1 MTLRRQHRS
10 SALGTANARAKLKV
24 QKDPYWETIARG
36 LSLGYYK
43 GEASRTWLVRVRVG
57 KQYERR
63 IIGIADDKEPA
74 NGTDVFSQTQASA
87 RAHAMALQIIEG
99 KEAPEGRR
107 HRGDG
112 VTLNEVMER
121 YIEEH
126 LGDKGSKGITWQ
138 QWKRH
143 IESNIG
149 KQLVSSLDDGELRKW
164 LKARITKPPTIRG
177 KAQPFDPND
186 AEQVRK
192 RKATTNRT
200 LTMIKA
206 ALNWARSVGK
216 LIPADAPTWWRDVKP
231 FALGEEPEPRMLD
244 TSEVKRLLNAAPA
257 DLRQLLQGALM
268 TGARRG
274 ELVSMRCRAFDPDT
288 GTLRI
293 YQSKTGKT
301 LTQPL
306 TPEGLTLFDSLTAG
320 RELDEPIFVREDGRE
335 WARGD
340 IQKPMAA
347 AVAAAKLD
355 DVSFKT
361 MRATYG
367 KMLLIATKDI
377 ELVAK
382 ALGHSDSRVTR
393 KHYARYL
400 TDDLARGI
408 AQLPALGF
416 VTESKVTRISG
427 RKS

>member
-1 MTLRRQHRS
+1 MKHVRRKPRP
-10 SALGTANARAKLKV
+10 ARLGTADSRASLKP
-24 QKDPYWETIARG
+24 QLEPYWATITPGTA
-36 LSLGYYK
+36 LGYYK
-43 GEASRTWLVRVRVG
+43 GERDSSWFVRQRVAGKYIKTRIGTPDDHAAADGEVVLSHAQAVNKAVRLQVE
-57 KQYERR
+57 ER
-63 IIGIADDKEPA
+63 APA
-74 NGTDVFSQTQASA
+74 
-87 RAHAMALQIIEG
+87 
-99 KEAPEGRR
+99 PR
-107 HRGDG
+107 HYADG
-112 VTLNEVMER
+112 VTLNLVMER
-121 YIEEH
+121 YIEDH
-126 LGDKGSKGITWQ
+126 LGAEGKSSKGFTWQ

-143 IESNIG
+143 IEGSIG
-149 KQLVSSLDDGELRKW
+149 KKLVTALDETHLRHW
-164 LKARITKPPTIRG
+164 LKAQITKPPTIRG
-177 KAQPFDPND
+177 KAQPFDPAD
-186 AEQVRK
+186 PEQVRK
-192 RKATTNRT
+192 RKATANRT
-200 LTMIKA
+200 LTMVKA
-206 ALNWARSVGK
+206 ALNWARDQGK

-274 ELVSMRCRAFDPDT
+274 ELVSIRCRAFDADT

-306 TPEGLTLFDSLTAG
+306 TPEGVALFDSLTTG
-320 RELDEPIFVREDGRE
+320 RDLDDPIFVREDGRE

-416 VTESKVTRISG
+416 VTESKVTRIGG

>member
-1 MTLRRQHRS
+1 MKHLRRKPRP
-10 SALGTANARAKLKV
+10 ARLGTAESRANLTV
-24 QKDPYWETIARG
+24 QLEPYWATITPGTA
-36 LSLGYYK
+36 LGYYK
-43 GEASRTWLVRVRVG
+43 GERDRSWFVRQRTGGRYV
-57 KQYERR
+57 KTR
-63 IIGIADDKEPA
+63 IGTPDDHAVADGE
-74 NGTDVFSQTQASA
+74 VVLSHSQ
-87 RAHAMALQIIEG
+87 ALNKALTLQVEQRT
-99 KEAPEGRR
+99 PQPR
-107 HRGDG
+107 HYGDG
-112 VTLNEVMER
+112 MTLNEVMRR
-121 YIEEH
+121 YIEDY
-126 LGDKGSKGITWQ
+126 LPGKGSQKLTEQ

-143 IESNIG
+143 IEPGIG
-149 KQLVSSLDDGELRKW
+149 RKLVTALDDSDLRKW
-164 LKARITKPPTIRG
+164 VKGLITKPPAIRG

-186 AEQVRK
+186 PEQLRQ
-192 RKATTNRT
+192 RKATANRT
-200 LTMIKA
+200 LTMVKA
-206 ALNWARSVGK
+206 ALTRAWKHDRDFPK
-216 LIPADAPTWWRDVKP
+216 DLPTYWTKVEP

-244 TSEVKRLLNAAPA
+244 TSEVKRLLKEA
-257 DLRQLLQGALM
+257 DPDLKTLLQGALM

-274 ELVSMRCRAFDPDT
+274 ELIALTVRAYDPAT
-288 GTLRI
+288 RTLRI

-306 TPEGLTLFDSLTAG
+306 TPEGAELFDSLTVG
-320 RELDEPIFVREDGRE
+320 RDPDAPLFTRADGRG

-340 IQKPMAA
+340 AIRPMRA
-347 AVAAAKLD
+347 AVEAAKLE

-367 KMLLIATKDI
+367 KMLLVATKDI

-416 VTESKVTRISG
+416 VTESKVVRIAG

>member
-1 MTLRRQHRS
+1 MKHVRRKPRP
-10 SALGTANARAKLKV
+10 ARLGTADSRASLKP
-24 QKDPYWETIARG
+24 QLEPYWATITPGTA
-36 LSLGYYK
+36 LGYYK
-43 GEASRTWLVRVRVG
+43 GERDSSWFVRQRVAGKYVKTRIGTPDDHAVADGEVVLSHAQAVNKAVRLQVE
-57 KQYERR
+57 ER
-63 IIGIADDKEPA
+63 APA
-74 NGTDVFSQTQASA
+74 
-87 RAHAMALQIIEG
+87 
-99 KEAPEGRR
+99 PR
-107 HRGDG
+107 HYADG
-112 VTLNEVMER
+112 VTLNLVMER
-121 YIEEH
+121 YIEDH
-126 LGDKGSKGITWQ
+126 LGSKGSKGITWQ

-143 IESNIG
+143 IEAGIG
-149 KQLVSSLDDGELRKW
+149 KKLVTALDETHLRHW
-164 LKARITKPPTIRG
+164 LKAQITKPPTIRG
-177 KAQPFDPND
+177 KAQPFDPAD
-186 AEQVRK
+186 PEQVRK
-192 RKATTNRT
+192 RKATANRT
-200 LTMIKA
+200 LTMVKA
-206 ALNWARSVGK
+206 ALNWARDQGK

-244 TSEVKRLLNAAPA
+244 TSQVKRLLNAAPA

-274 ELVSMRCRAFDPDT
+274 ELVSIRCRAFDADT

-306 TPEGLTLFDSLTAG
+306 TPEGVALFDSLTAG
-320 RELDEPIFVREDGRE
+320 RDLDDPIFVREDGRE

-416 VTESKVTRISG
+416 VTESKVTRIGG